1 LSNTTL
7 YNTKHK
13 SKNVKIILL
22 LLCFLLLV
30 VGLTTKNKTKKLLS
44 LQKLYFEVFSNKVVD
59 KRNILEEIK

>member
-1 LSNTTL
+1 
-7 YNTKHK
+7 
-13 SKNVKIILL
+13 VKIILL

-59 KRNILEEIK
+59 KRKILEEIK